1 MAVFIPKFLLKDL
14 SLLHSKFGNEDFI
27 FPDAEKLLKH
37 DVRYSNQI
45 LSKLGK
51 SGYISKRRDPT
62 DGRKR
67 IYQINKVK
75 FEDIMKDTRKESH
88 DENE

>member
-51 SGYISKRRDPT
+51 SGTSLSEGIPPMAENGS
-62 DGRKR
+62 
-67 IYQINKVK
+67 
-75 FEDIMKDTRKESH
+75 TR
-88 DENE
+88 